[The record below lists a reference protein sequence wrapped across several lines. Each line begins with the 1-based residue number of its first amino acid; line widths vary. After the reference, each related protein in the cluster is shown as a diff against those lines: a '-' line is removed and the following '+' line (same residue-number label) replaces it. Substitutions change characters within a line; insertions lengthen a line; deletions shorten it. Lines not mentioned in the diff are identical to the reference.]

1 MTVVAFTV
9 GIGQSWY
16 VCFGSHL
23 QIQQMSKEK
32 LPLHL
37 TYSDFVST
45 YEEVITT
52 DLSQYFWALIYESPT
67 ENLRQEIK
75 KMAKDTHSID
85 RSLQIIQ
92 KQTRQNEKSGNG

>member
-1 MTVVAFTV
+1 MADQNDRNSLERLSEASFTV

-32 LPLHL
+32 LTLHL

-45 YEEVITT
+45 YEEAITI
-52 DLSQYFWALIYESPT
+52 DLSQYFWALIYISV
-67 ENLRQEIK
+67 RK
-75 KMAKDTHSID
+75 
-85 RSLQIIQ
+85 
-92 KQTRQNEKSGNG
+92 